1 MPAEEIY
8 IQATETDPVVIARD
22 ALREE
27 HQRLR
32 SRLAELTTAGAV
44 AGVGQL
50 SVANLVD
57 FCRHELR
64 NHLVAADLEV
74 RAPASGSVDGR
85 VLVDA
90 LRVASAALGRQIND
104 LAVASSS
111 EAARIGAMIAGAL
124 EVYLRIEEFVLTA
137 LADPPGIEH
146 PVVDADPHTPVGEE
160 VDVAPA
166 VIDVRQ
172 IARGGR
178 HPRVLARYARLA
190 PGEAFILVN
199 SHDPKPLRREFESI
213 HPGAFSWDY
222 LQTGPEEWR
231 VRIGRVSAD
240 A

>member
-8 IQATETDPVVIARD
+8 IEATETDPAVMART
-22 ALREE
+22 ALRDE
-27 HQRLR
+27 HRRLR
-32 SRLAELTTAGAV
+32 SRLAELTTVKPLGTADQTPA
-44 AGVGQL
+44 AD
-50 SVANLVD
+50 LVE

-64 NHLVAADLEV
+64 EYLLAADRDLH
-74 RAPASGSVDGR
+74 APAFGR
-85 VLVDA
+85 VEGQLLVDA
-90 LRVASAALGRQIND
+90 LGVARAALDGQIND

-111 EAARIGAMIAGAL
+111 ETVRIGTMIEGAL
-124 EVYLRIEEFVLTA
+124 DLYLRIEEFVRPV
-137 LADPPGIEH
+137 LAELSGVDH
-146 PVVDADPHTPVGEE
+146 PAVAADSRATVERE
-160 VDVAPA
+160 VAGAPA

-178 HPRVLARYARLA
+178 HPRVFARYARLA

-199 SHDPKPLRREFESI
+199 SHDPKPLRREFEAI

-231 VRIGRVSAD
+231 VRIGRAVAD